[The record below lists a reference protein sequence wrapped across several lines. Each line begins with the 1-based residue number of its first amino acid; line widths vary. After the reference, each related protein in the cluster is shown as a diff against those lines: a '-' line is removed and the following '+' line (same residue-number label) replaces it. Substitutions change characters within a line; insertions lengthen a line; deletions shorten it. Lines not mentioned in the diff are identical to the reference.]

1 MKESM
6 PLNYTLFKFISI
18 LAMVESLF
26 KFVVKGGLAGAVA
39 ATTAP
44 ANPDKVGRVQDL
56 RIKYTRKWPV
66 APLIFVVVY
75 FCMSFVW
82 NENWM
87 STQNHLIIIFFWGY
101 WDGCCCC
108 SCCKEMSSVWPE

>member
-1 MKESM
+1 
-6 PLNYTLFKFISI
+6 
-18 LAMVESLF
+18 MVESLF

-56 RIKYTRKWPV
+56 KIKCTRKWRV

-75 FCMSFVW
+75 FLRTSVCLLVW

-87 STQNHLIIIFFWGY
+87 STQKWEDQLIIIFFCGC
-101 WDGCCCC
+101 WDGCC
-108 SCCKEMSSVWPE
+108 SCCK